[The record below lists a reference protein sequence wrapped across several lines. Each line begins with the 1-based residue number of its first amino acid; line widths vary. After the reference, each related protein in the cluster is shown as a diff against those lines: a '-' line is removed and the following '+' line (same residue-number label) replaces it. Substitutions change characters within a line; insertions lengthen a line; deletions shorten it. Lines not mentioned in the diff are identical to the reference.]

1 MYKKIFSNRKILG
14 YIATFIP
21 ALIGLIQL
29 FLLYKASS
37 SEANSYFS
45 AISLP
50 LMLSGIL
57 AFNTGY
63 VFILR
68 ANELTTSEAISEY
81 FGIVLLRLMTF
92 VLIIVPSI
100 LIFIKYQKSA
110 LILFSFLK
118 LVIEIYSVFNRAIDR
133 IDKVFKIVILSFLFD
148 LIATLLCYYYKG
160 YYIYIYTLS
169 SLVTI
174 FFIIDIKICRDFFI
188 HKFDNLKIKE
198 YLTKILPLSLSSIRE
213 NLTGPGLIFLS
224 SEILTGGDL
233 SLLING
239 NKIYST
245 GTILIGVYSNFYV
258 QDLIRKGRNLK
269 DEYILF
275 LLMIS
280 GYTVLQIFL
289 SYTGAFSNIG
299 NLIPIHFILFFI
311 IGVMLQAQYFVYQN
325 LLLKKAENNKLY
337 FFETIYIITFFII
350 MLTKKVNF
358 LFIINFICI
367 STAFILLNLKNKFY
381 GYFQSRNS

>member
-1 MYKKIFSNRKILG
+1 MFINIFSNRKILG
-14 YIATFIP
+14 YVATFIP

-29 FLLYKASS
+29 FVLYKGSS
-37 SEANSYFS
+37 IEANTYFS

-50 LMLSGIL
+50 LMLTGIL

-68 ANELTTSEAISEY
+68 ASELNLNEAISEY
-81 FGIVLLRLMTF
+81 FGIVLFRIATF

-100 LIFIKYQKSA
+100 LVFVKYEKSA

-118 LVIEIYSVFNRAIDR
+118 LLIEIYSVFNRAIDR
-133 IDKVFKIVILSFLFD
+133 IDKVFKIVIISFIFD
-148 LIATLLCYYYKG
+148 LIATFFCFYYKD
-160 YYIYIYTLS
+160 YYIYIYSLS
-169 SLVTI
+169 SLATI
-174 FFIIDIKICRDFFI
+174 FFILDVRICKDFFA
-188 HKFDNLKIKE
+188 HKFNNLKIKE
-198 YLTKILPLSLSSIRE
+198 YVIKILPLSLSSIRE

-224 SEILTGGDL
+224 SKILTNGDL

-269 DEYILF
+269 DEYTLF
-275 LLMIS
+275 FLMLF
-280 GYTVLQIFL
+280 GYAILQIFL
-289 SYTGAFSNIG
+289 TYTGAFSNIG
-299 NLIPIHFILFFI
+299 NLIPIQFILFFI
-311 IGVMLQAQYFVYQN
+311 IGVILQAKYFVYQN
-325 LLLKKAENNKLY
+325 TLLKNGENNKLY
-337 FFETIYIITFFII
+337 LFEIIYIVTFFII
-350 MLTKKVNF
+350 LLTRKVNF
-358 LFIINFICI
+358 LFIINFFCI
-367 STAFILLNLKNKFY
+367 STSFILLTLKNKSY

>member
-1 MYKKIFSNRKILG
+1 MYIKIFSNRKILG
-14 YIATFIP
+14 YVATFIP

-29 FLLYKASS
+29 FLLYKGSS

-68 ANELTTSEAISEY
+68 ANKLTTNEAISEY
-81 FGIVLLRLMTF
+81 FGIVLLRLVTF

-100 LIFIKYQKSA
+100 LIFIKYEKSA

-133 IDKVFKIVILSFLFD
+133 IDKVFKIVIISFICD
-148 LIATLLCYYYKG
+148 LIATLLCHYYKD

-174 FFIIDIKICRDFFI
+174 FFIIDIRICKDFFI
-188 HKFDNLKIKE
+188 YKFNNLKIKE
-198 YLTKILPLSLSSIRE
+198 YVVKILPLSLSSIRE

-224 SEILTGGDL
+224 SKILSSEDL

-258 QDLIRKGRNLK
+258 QDLIRKGRNLR

-275 LLMIS
+275 LLMIF
-280 GYTVLQIFL
+280 GYTILQIFL

-299 NLIPIHFILFFI
+299 NLIPIQYILFFI
-311 IGVMLQAQYFVYQN
+311 IGVILQAKYFVYQN
-325 LLLKKAENNKLY
+325 TLLKEGGYNKLY
-337 FFETIYIITFFII
+337 FFEIIYIVTFFII
-350 MLTKKVNF
+350 LFTKKINF
-358 LFIINFICI
+358 LFIINFLCI
-367 STAFILLNLKNKFY
+367 SAAFILLNFKNKFY

>member
-1 MYKKIFSNRKILG
+1 MYIKIFSNRKILG
-14 YIATFIP
+14 YVATFIP

-29 FLLYKASS
+29 FLLYKGSS

-68 ANELTTSEAISEY
+68 ANELTTNEAISEY
-81 FGIVLLRLMTF
+81 FGIVLLRLVTF

-100 LIFIKYQKSA
+100 LIFVKYEKSA

-133 IDKVFKIVILSFLFD
+133 IDKVFKIVIISFICD
-148 LIATLLCYYYKG
+148 LIATLLCYYYKD

-174 FFIIDIKICRDFFI
+174 FFIIDIRICEDFFI
-188 HKFDNLKIKE
+188 YKFNNLKIKE
-198 YLTKILPLSLSSIRE
+198 YVVKILPLSLSSIRE

-224 SEILTGGDL
+224 SKILSSGDL

-258 QDLIRKGRNLK
+258 QDLIRKGRNLR

-280 GYTVLQIFL
+280 GYTILQIFL

-299 NLIPIHFILFFI
+299 NLIPIQFILFFI
-311 IGVMLQAQYFVYQN
+311 IGVILQAKYFVYQN
-325 LLLKKAENNKLY
+325 TLLKEGENNKLY
-337 FFETIYIITFFII
+337 FFEIIYITTFFII
-350 MLTKKVNF
+350 LFTKKVNF
-358 LFIINFICI
+358 LFIINFLCI
-367 STAFILLNLKNKFY
+367 SAAFILLNFKNKFY

>member
-1 MYKKIFSNRKILG
+1 M
-14 YIATFIP
+14 P

-29 FLLYKASS
+29 FLLYRASS

-68 ANELTTSEAISEY
+68 ANKLTTSEAISEY
-81 FGIVLLRLMTF
+81 FGIVLLRLVTF
-92 VLIIVPSI
+92 FLIIVPSI
-100 LIFIKYQKSA
+100 LIFIKYQKST
-110 LILFSFLK
+110 LIVFSLLK

-133 IDKVFKIVILSFLFD
+133 IDKVFKIVILSFIFD
-148 LIATLLCYYYKG
+148 LIATLLCFYFKDNF
-160 YYIYIYTLS
+160 IYIYTLS
-169 SLVTI
+169 SLATI
-174 FFIIDIKICRDFFI
+174 FFIVDIKFCKDFFT

-213 NLTGPGLIFLS
+213 NLAGPGLIFLS
-224 SEILTGGDL
+224 SKILTGGDL

-258 QDLIRKGRNLK
+258 QDLIRKGRNLR

-275 LLMIS
+275 LLMIF

-299 NLIPIHFILFFI
+299 NLIPFQFILFFI
-311 IGVMLQAQYFVYQN
+311 IGVILQAQYFVYQN
-325 LLLKKAENNKLY
+325 TLLKNGENNKLY
-337 FFETIYIITFFII
+337 FFETIYIIVFFIT
-350 MLTKKVNF
+350 LVTKKVNF
-358 LFIINFICI
+358 LFIINFLCI
-367 STAFILLNLKNKFY
+367 SAAFISLNLINKFY

>member
-1 MYKKIFSNRKILG
+1 MSVKIFNNRKILG

-29 FLLYKASS
+29 FLLYKASAN
-37 SEANSYFS
+37 EANLYFS

-50 LMLSGIL
+50 LMLTGIL

-68 ANELTTSEAISEY
+68 ANELSTNDAISEY
-81 FGIVLLRLMTF
+81 FGIVLLRLVTF
-92 VLIIVPSI
+92 FLIIVPSI
-100 LIFIKYQKSA
+100 LIFVKYEKFA

-118 LVIEIYSVFNRAIDR
+118 LLIEMYSVYNRAIDR
-133 IDKVFKIVILSFLFD
+133 IDKVFKIVIISFIFD
-148 LIATLLCYYYKG
+148 LIATLLCYNYRSN
-160 YYIYIYTLS
+160 YIYIYTIS
-169 SLVTI
+169 SLASI
-174 FFIIDIKICRDFFI
+174 FFIIDINVCKAFISSKINSS
-188 HKFDNLKIKE
+188 KSNE
-198 YLTKILPLSLSSIRE
+198 YILKILPLSLSSIRE

-224 SEILTGGDL
+224 SKIISGGDL

-258 QDLIRKGRNLK
+258 QDLIRKGRNLR

-275 LLMIS
+275 FLMIFC
-280 GYTVLQIFL
+280 YTVLQVFL
-289 SYTGAFSNIG
+289 KYTGSFSNIG
-299 NLIPIHFILFFI
+299 NLIPIHFIFLFI
-311 IGVMLQAQYFVYQN
+311 IGVILQAKYFVYQN
-325 LLLKKAENNKLY
+325 TLLQKGENNKLY
-337 FFETIYIITFFII
+337 FFESVYILTFFVVLI
-350 MLTKKVNF
+350 TKRVYF
-358 LFIINFICI
+358 LFTINFFCI
-367 STAFILLNLKNKFY
+367 SAAFVLLNLKNKFY

>member
-1 MYKKIFSNRKILG
+1 MYIKIFSNRKILG
-14 YIATFIP
+14 YVATFIP

-29 FLLYKASS
+29 FLLYKGSS

-68 ANELTTSEAISEY
+68 ANELTTNEAISEY
-81 FGIVLLRLMTF
+81 FGIVLLRLVTF

-100 LIFIKYQKSA
+100 LIFVKYEKSA

-133 IDKVFKIVILSFLFD
+133 IDKVFKIVIISFICD
-148 LIATLLCYYYKG
+148 LIATLLCYYYKD

-174 FFIIDIKICRDFFI
+174 FFIIDIRICEDFFI
-188 HKFDNLKIKE
+188 YKFNNLKIKE
-198 YLTKILPLSLSSIRE
+198 YVVKILPLSLSSIRE

-224 SEILTGGDL
+224 SNILSSGDL

-258 QDLIRKGRNLK
+258 QDLIRKGRNLR
-269 DEYILF
+269 DEYFLF

-280 GYTVLQIFL
+280 GYTILQIFL

-299 NLIPIHFILFFI
+299 NLIPIQFILFFI
-311 IGVMLQAQYFVYQN
+311 IGVILQAKYFVYQN
-325 LLLKKAENNKLY
+325 TLLKEGENNKLY
-337 FFETIYIITFFII
+337 FFEIIYITTFFII
-350 MLTKKVNF
+350 LFTKKVNF
-358 LFIINFICI
+358 LFIINFLCI
-367 STAFILLNLKNKFY
+367 SAAFILLNFKNKFY